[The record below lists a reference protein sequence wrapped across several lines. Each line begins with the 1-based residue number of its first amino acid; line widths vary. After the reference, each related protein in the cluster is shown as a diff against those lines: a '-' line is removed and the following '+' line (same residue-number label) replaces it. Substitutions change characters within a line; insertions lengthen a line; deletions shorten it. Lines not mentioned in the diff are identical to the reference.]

1 MWQNRDVAPS
11 YKVLCVAGA
20 RPNFVKIAPLLRA
33 LRSRPHVAAP
43 LVHTGQHYDRALSQV
58 FFDQLGIPAPDLS
71 LDVGSASHA
80 QQTAEIIKRFE
91 PVAIAEQPDAV
102 LVVGDVNSTIGC
114 ALVASK
120 LELDHA
126 LPWAGPARRRPLVIH
141 VEAGLRSFDDGMPE
155 EINRKLTDVISDLLF
170 ASEPSAVTNLRAEG
184 IPDERVHLVGN
195 VMIDTLLAA
204 RERALATDVVTRLGL
219 TPGGY
224 GLVTLHR
231 PSNVD
236 DPRQLAELLAV
247 LDDVAAEVPLVFP
260 IHPRTRARMEAG
272 GVRPF
277 GARWQLI
284 DPVGYLEFLHLQSAA
299 RLVLTDSG
307 GIQEETTI
315 LGVRCLTLRD
325 STERPATITDGTN
338 LLAGTRR
345 ETIWPAFQQAM
356 REPCSDRRPALWDG
370 QAAERIAAAIDRT
383 LAQ

>member
-1 MWQNRDVAPS
+1 
-11 YKVLCVAGA
+11 
-20 RPNFVKIAPLLRA
+20 
-33 LRSRPHVAAP
+33 
-43 LVHTGQHYDRALSQV
+43 
-58 FFDQLGIPAPDLS
+58 
-71 LDVGSASHA
+71 
-80 QQTAEIIKRFE
+80 
-91 PVAIAEQPDAV
+91 
-102 LVVGDVNSTIGC
+102 
-114 ALVASK
+114 
-120 LELDHA
+120 
-126 LPWAGPARRRPLVIH
+126 
-141 VEAGLRSFDDGMPE
+141 
-155 EINRKLTDVISDLLF
+155 
-170 ASEPSAVTNLRAEG
+170 
-184 IPDERVHLVGN
+184 
-195 VMIDTLLAA
+195 
-204 RERALATDVVTRLGL
+204 
-219 TPGGY
+219 